1 MLGRLGSRL
10 RALTWPRWIL
20 ALWLV
25 LFVFGSIKF
34 FTATRE
40 TGGGP
45 QVRIGADGRYYW
57 AYLTSITLDH
67 DLDLSNQYADPESGN
82 YYGYSKTPT
91 GHMANPFSVGPAILW
106 MPFFAVAH
114 AVSLVVEPDKAAS
127 GVSLLHQE
135 ITLYASF
142 VYAFAAMLLVYAMAR
157 RRFGDVPALVGATA
171 AMLGGPVLHY
181 ALNQPF
187 YAHACSAFAVTLH
200 LYLWDGSPIESR
212 SRRRWA
218 ALGASAGLAML
229 VRQQNL
235 IMVLP
240 AAVEGLAY
248 LVRLARRRDTAALR
262 ALAPGVA
269 LAIVL
274 AFLLVVPQLVVWKV
288 IYGFWIGLANGPGY
302 MRWGQPLWAE
312 TLFSSRNGLF
322 PYAPLWAL
330 GLCGSVWLAGRE
342 RRLGVALLVTMAL
355 MCWVNGA
362 ADDWSGGGAFG
373 GRRYDALVVQV
384 GLGLALLAWA
394 LLQQIERRPRVAGGV
409 ALVAVAALGV
419 TCNFVMAE
427 QYRRERLMPS
437 ATKDTLGLYDGVWTD
452 MLRRVWRS
460 GNPLS
465 WPGAWAFALRT
476 GAPASRYDIVV
487 GRFFLTDFNLEP
499 YRKRDD
505 VRADALRFG
514 DPGHAPFL
522 VRGFRGIESTSGTP
536 TGKQRPVDAEARF
549 LVPINYG
556 GRIGMELVGQA
567 RTATTVHLEWNG
579 HEIATGTFA
588 ADAPIRLRFELAKDQ
603 VRRGVNVVDL
613 RHDGVDD
620 EGVAAAYV
628 RLEMKQLE

>member
-10 RALTWPRWIL
+10 RFVTWPRWVL
-20 ALWLV
+20 AGWLL
-25 LFVFGSIKF
+25 LFVFGSIRF

-57 AYLTSITLDH
+57 SYLTSIVLDH

-82 YYGYSKTPT
+82 YYGFSKTPT
-91 GHMANPFSVGPAILW
+91 GHFANPFSVGPAVMW

-114 AVSLVVEPDKAAS
+114 GISLVVEPDHAAS

-142 VYAFAAMLLVYAMAR
+142 VYAFVAMLLVYAMAR
-157 RRFGDVPALVGATA
+157 KRFGEVPAVVGAVA

-200 LYLWDGSPIESR
+200 LYLWDGSPIATR
-212 SRRRWA
+212 TTRRWA

-240 AAVEGLAY
+240 AAIEGLVHIVQ
-248 LVRLARRRDTAALR
+248 LVRRRDTAALR

-269 LAIVL
+269 LAILL
-274 AFLLVVPQLVVWKV
+274 AFLLILPQLIVWRV

-330 GLCGSVWLAGRE
+330 GVCGSVWLVARE
-342 RRLGVALLVTMAL
+342 RRLGVALLATMAL
-355 MCWVNGA
+355 MFWVNGA

-394 LLQQIERRPRVAGGV
+394 VLTQIERRPRVVGGIV
-409 ALVAVAALGV
+409 LAAFAFVGV
-419 TCNFVMAE
+419 TCNYFMAE
-427 QYRRERLMPS
+427 EYRRERLMPS
-437 ATKDTLGLYDGVWTD
+437 ATKDTLSLYDGVWNV

-476 GAPASRYDIVV
+476 GAPASRYDVVV
-487 GRFFLTDFNLEP
+487 GSFFLTDFNLEP

-505 VRADALRFG
+505 VRSDQLKFG
-514 DPGHAPFL
+514 EPGHARFL
-522 VRGFRGIESTSGTP
+522 VRGFRAIENTRGMP
-536 TGKQRPVDAEARF
+536 TGKQRPVDPEARF
-549 LVPINYG
+549 LVPLNYA
-556 GRIGMELVGQA
+556 GRVGMELVGQA
-567 RTATTVHLEWNG
+567 RAATTVHLEWNG
-579 HEIATGTFA
+579 KEIATGTFA
-588 ADAPIRLRFELAKDQ
+588 PDAPIRLRFELSKED
-603 VRRGVNVVDL
+603 VRRGVNIVDL
-613 RHDGVDD
+613 RHEGADE
-620 EGVAAAYV
+620 EGVSAAYQ
-628 RLEMKQLE
+628 RLEMRQLD